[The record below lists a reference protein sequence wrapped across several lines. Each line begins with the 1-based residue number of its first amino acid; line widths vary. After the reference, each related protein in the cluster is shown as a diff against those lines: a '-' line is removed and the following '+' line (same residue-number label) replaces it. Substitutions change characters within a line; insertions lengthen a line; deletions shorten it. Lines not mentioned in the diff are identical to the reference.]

1 MSKLIIPGFMI
12 MLLSLQHRMWIG
24 DGGLMTIHQYRQQI
38 SELSNKAENIEAE
51 NQEMSLQ
58 INQLRSSIGAV
69 ESLARY
75 DLGMIVKDEQFF
87 LFDKQ

>member
-24 DGGLMTIHQYRQQI
+24 DGGWMTIHQYRQQI
-38 SELSNKAENIEAE
+38 GELTSRAENIEAE
-51 NQEMSLQ
+51 NQEMALQ
-58 INQLRSSIGAV
+58 INQLRSSLGAV

-75 DLGMIVKDEQFF
+75 DLGMIAKDEQFF